1 MKLQAESGL
10 DREVLGSGRRPAPDR
25 QRASVGWT
33 WRETTPC
40 ATARLWGEDRSVCV
54 SVCVSAHAHYV
65 CVLSYTQRRSFFAEL
80 GKVGKSLKHPTLVL
94 HVLRER
100 TFYLFHFTCDIIFL
114 CSISLL
120 SSPTSI
126 TLPIVWF
133 LFLSTRGWQTFSVN
147 SQIVSILSCV
157 DQEAKSV
164 LLCRFVL

>member
-1 MKLQAESGL
+1 MRVDEAASWVRPGQGGTGFRKEAGIWQAACIGWLDMKRDHPLCHGPS
-10 DREVLGSGRRPAPDR
+10 LG
-25 QRASVGWT
+25 
-33 WRETTPC
+33 
-40 ATARLWGEDRSVCV
+40 WGKEC
-54 SVCVSAHAHYV
+54 VCVSAHAHY

-80 GKVGKSLKHPTLVL
+80 GNVGKSLKNPTLVL

-147 SQIVSILSCV
+147 SKIVSILSCV